1 MYKVV
6 IGLEVH
12 CELKTKSKNFSGAKN
27 DYSSIP
33 NSNIAPVDLGFPGIL
48 PVVNKEAVKK
58 ALKMA
63 IALNC
68 KTPDEIIFDRKNY
81 FYPDLP
87 KGYQIT
93 QMHKPVG
100 VDGYV
105 MINVDGVDKKVL
117 IHDTHLEEDTASL
130 DHFGTYSLIDYNRS
144 GIPLLETVTEPC
156 LNSAKEAIAFLE
168 TLRSMFL
175 YCDTSEARS
184 DKGQMRCDVNISLMG
199 ENATELGTKVEMKN
213 INSFNNVEKAI
224 MYEIQRQ
231 TEILNSGGKII
242 QETRRYSDEDNC
254 TYSMRSKVD
263 AIDYKYFIEP
273 NIAPVKVTD
282 EFINEIKETI
292 PMLQYDRI
300 NLYMTKYM
308 LSRYD
313 STILVKEKEI
323 ADYFEDCI
331 KEGSDPK
338 LAANW
343 ITSIILGHLNK
354 LEIGIN
360 EIFVTPKMLTQLI
373 KMVSDNKISSKQGKE
388 VLYKSL
394 SDEKE
399 PTKIVEELGISQ
411 IANDDEIRKVVLE
424 VIEEQPKA
432 VEDVKNGRD
441 RILDFL
447 VGQVMKK
454 TRGKANPSLA
464 SNLMKEEIEKR

>member
-12 CELKTKSKNFSGAKN
+12 CELKTNSKNFSGAKN

-33 NSNIAPVDLGFPGIL
+33 NSNIAPVDLGFPGVL

-68 KTPDEIIFDRKNY
+68 TTPDEIIFDRKNY

-93 QMHKPVG
+93 QMNKPVG
-100 VDGYV
+100 INGYV
-105 MINVDGVDKKVL
+105 MINVDGIDKKVL

-130 DHFGTYSLIDYNRS
+130 DHFGSYSLIDYNRS

-168 TLRSMFL
+168 ALRSMFL
-175 YCDTSEARS
+175 YCNTSEARS
-184 DKGQMRCDVNISLMG
+184 DKGQMRCDVNISLME

-224 MYEIQRQ
+224 EYEIKRQ
-231 TEILNSGGKII
+231 TEVLQSGGKVI
-242 QETRRYSDEDNC
+242 QETRRYSDEDDC

-263 AIDYKYFIEP
+263 AVDYKYFVEP
-273 NIAPVKVTD
+273 NIAPIKVTD
-282 EFINEIKETI
+282 DFLNSIKEEI
-292 PMLQYDRI
+292 PMLQYDRL
-300 NLYMTKYM
+300 NLYMEKYS

-313 STILVKEKEI
+313 ATILVKEKEI
-323 ADYFEDCI
+323 SDYFDKCV
-331 KEGSDPK
+331 SSNVDPK
-338 LAANW
+338 LASNW

-354 LEIGIN
+354 LEISIN
-360 EIFVTPKMLTQLI
+360 DIFVTPEMLSYLI
-373 KMVSDNKISSKQGKE
+373 KMVSDGNISSKQGKE

-394 SDEKE
+394 LEEKHPKE
-399 PTKIVEELGISQ
+399 IIESLGISQ
-411 IANDDEIRKVVLE
+411 IADDAEIRKIVIE

-454 TRGKANPSLA
+454 TKGKANPSLA
-464 SNLMKEEIEKR
+464 SNLMKEEISKR